1 MDASEIVKLIGDVGL
16 IGAISI
22 GALWKLNSELDK
34 RDMYHNERHQEMKQE
49 LKELREENKQ
59 DKIMFASAVASFENS
74 VKEFSTL
81 SNKKTN
87 LEHDV
92 KEIRNNIRDLKA

>member
-1 MDASEIVKLIGDVGL
+1 
-16 IGAISI
+16 
-22 GALWKLNSELDK
+22 
-34 RDMYHNERHQEMKQE
+34 MKQE

-59 DKIMFASAVASFENS
+59 DKIMFASAVTSFENS
-74 VKEFSTL
+74 VREFSTL
-81 SNKKTN
+81 SNKMTN